1 MLLILYRNRKVERL
15 CRSKKSSQYGEIFN
29 LISNLNLNSKTAK
42 PKPCECSICGK
53 VFKCHSSLNR
63 HMKCHTGHKPCK
75 YQKYGEKPYKCKE
88 CGKAFSYFK
97 FFENRKSTH
106 NGEKK
111 YKWRNVEELAILTH
125 PFIHMKGFTLEK
137 SPTNVRNETK
147 PSCGPRPL
155 EDRW

>member
-15 CRSKKSSQYGEIFN
+15 CTSKKSSQHGGIFN
-29 LISNLNLNSKTAK
+29 LISNLNLNNKTAK
-42 PKPCECSICGK
+42 SKPCECSICGK
-53 VFKCHSSLNR
+53 VFTCQSSLNR

-97 FFENRKSTH
+97 FFENRKSNH

-111 YKWRNVEELAILTH
+111 YRCKECGKAFHFHTSFHTH
-125 PFIHMKGFTLEK
+125 ERIHTGEK
-137 SPTNVRNETK
+137 PHE
-147 PSCGPRPL
+147 CQ
-155 EDRW
+155 E